1 MEYWEQKSEDE
12 EECSAEKKSGVEG
25 VCSAAEES
33 GVEGVCSTAKK
44 SGVEVVCSAEEEF
57 EEEAA
62 CLAETRFWEE
72 VVFLV
77 EEGSAASSLVV
88 WVLQSLAWALLLVAS
103 VSPSEAWGRAHRFS
117 YSLFLCTN
125 LCGNNFST

>member
-25 VCSAAEES
+25 VCSAAEE
-33 GVEGVCSTAKK
+33 